1 MDGMMYPDAKLM
13 SKQFFSTHFTPKNIP
28 LIIISY
34 KTWQKVSSTDQLDS
48 QQIKRKKSIH

>member
-1 MDGMMYPDAKLM
+1 MDGMMYSDAKLM

-34 KTWQKVSSTDQLDS
+34 KTWQKVSLTDQLDS
-48 QQIKRKKSIH
+48 QQIKRKNSIH